1 MDIEQRIE
9 TIEARNRTVESNKA
23 WENSLIRRVS
33 IAMMTYIVVV
43 IYHLIIG
50 AKNVYIISAVPVI
63 GFILSTLSLQY
74 IRSIF
79 NRKQK

>member
-23 WENSLIRRVS
+23 WDNSLIRRVS

>member
-50 AKNVYIISAVPVI
+50 AKNVNIISAVPVI

>member
-23 WENSLIRRVS
+23 WETSLIRRVS